1 MPAVQGAEV
10 PVAGRHIPPRSSGPS
25 PPQNLVDHLPVM
37 EPPAP
42 AARRPVRQQR
52 LQPRPF
58 GIGQVM
64 PIEHGPALPDPPAQ
78 IGETRPS
85 SASLGLVRAASAR
98 CHGGMT
104 PGELAAV
111 RGRLEEF
118 AAEVFAPLA
127 RRDQRGKGQTYLRG
141 LLLDGR
147 PKSMQPMAE
156 RLGVDHQGL
165 QQFVSSSTWAV
176 EPVRERLGRRAVE
189 GIAPGAWVVDDT
201 GFPKDGTASPG
212 VARQYSGTLGKVG
225 NCQIGVSISAV
236 TDAASCPLS
245 WRLFLPER
253 WADAQAATVEAAA
266 AIAERRKRAG
276 IPAEER
282 HREKWR
288 LALDMIDELAG
299 WGLAAP
305 VVVVDAGY
313 GDIAEFRDG
322 LSARGRAW
330 VVWGRGGLWVGQVRG
345 VPSPPAEGP
354 VPARVPTSGRGR
366 PSRPRYRTPPVALR
380 EHVLAA
386 GRATAVQ
393 LTWRTGSRGPM
404 TSHFVA
410 LRVRPAGHHQ
420 RDRRAADGSLPAVWL
435 LAEWPPEAA
444 EPTDYWLAGLP
455 ADTDLAELV
464 RLAKIRWRIE
474 HDYRELKTG
483 LGLDHFEGRTWAGWH
498 RHVTLVTAAQL
509 FITLLRTSPKAAAP
523 A

>member
-1 MPAVQGAEV
+1 
-10 PVAGRHIPPRSSGPS
+10 
-25 PPQNLVDHLPVM
+25 
-37 EPPAP
+37 
-42 AARRPVRQQR
+42 
-52 LQPRPF
+52 
-58 GIGQVM
+58 
-64 PIEHGPALPDPPAQ
+64 
-78 IGETRPS
+78 
-85 SASLGLVRAASAR
+85 
-98 CHGGMT
+98 MT

-127 RRDQRGKGQTYLRG
+127 RRDQRDKGATYLRG

-147 PKSMQPMAE
+147 RKSMQPMAE

-176 EPVRERLGRRAVE
+176 EPVRQRLAARAVAVT
-189 GIAPGAWVVDDT
+189 APDAWVVDDT
-201 GFPKDGTASPG
+201 GFVKDGTASPG

-236 TDAASCPLS
+236 TDAASCPLD

-253 WADAQAATVEAAA
+253 WDDAGAAEEQAAA
-266 AIAERRKRAG
+266 AIRARRARAA
-276 IPAEER
+276 IPDDAR

-288 LALDMIDELAG
+288 LACDMLEDLAG
-299 WGLAAP
+299 WGLAPP
-305 VVVVDAGY
+305 VVAADAGY
-313 GDIAEFRDG
+313 GNNGEFRDQ
-322 LSARGRAW
+322 LSNRGW
-330 VVWGRGGLWVGQVRG
+330 PYVVQVTGDLTAHAADAAPERIDY
-345 VPSPPAEGP
+345 
-354 VPARVPTSGRGR
+354 SGRGPR
-366 PSRPRYRTPPVALR
+366 PKLRYRTRPTALR

-386 GRATAVQ
+386 GHDCAVE
-393 LTWRTGSRGPM
+393 LTWREGSRGPM

-410 LRVRPAGHHQ
+410 LRVRPAG
-420 RDRRAADGSLPAVWL
+420 RRPTGRLAADGSLPETWL

-444 EPTDYWLAGLP
+444 EPTDYWLSTLP
-455 ADTDLAELV
+455 PNTDLAELV

-483 LGLDHFEGRTWAGWH
+483 LGLDHFEGRTYAGWH

-509 FITLLRTSPKAAAP
+509 FITELRTSPKAAVP